1 MIEQKGG
8 DLMASLIDPERIK
21 HFEQLQLKKRRT
33 DKINQWCF
41 LFICAIAL
49 EAVIAL
55 IVGIGSDQSR
65 DLIHAVFLCL
75 SVTAAFIG
83 CLRRNLIMN
92 IIAVILYLA
101 GFFISK
107 EYQQAFLLTGL
118 SLHLLPYC
126 CAVYANFIEQQLRQE
141 EGYPQFDLI
150 SEEQALQTQFAQQT
164 SYAALNKQKNEDPA
178 PDPLQSPAPA
188 QQAEQ
193 PAAPPPD
200 MDYI

>member
-1 MIEQKGG
+1 
-8 DLMASLIDPERIK
+8 MASLIDPERIK

-33 DKINQWCF
+33 DKINQCCF
-41 LFICAIAL
+41 LMICGIAL

-65 DLIHAVFLCL
+65 DLIYAVFLSL
-75 SVTAAFIG
+75 SVIAAFIG

-92 IIAVILYLA
+92 IIAVIIYLA

-107 EYQQAFLLTGL
+107 EYQQAFLLSGL

-164 SYAALNKQKNEDPA
+164 SYAALNKQKNAAPA
-178 PDPLQSPAPA
+178 PDPAAPI
-188 QQAEQ
+188 QPAEQ

-200 MDYI
+200 MDVI